1 MRKKRKREN
10 RKIEAGDLVT
20 VNQDIP
26 EYVAERGGTPGVIIG
41 DYDPST
47 TPQLF
52 SVLWP
57 DGEVEALYEDEL
69 QNVTSQS

>member
-1 MRKKRKREN
+1 MRNIRKTE
-10 RKIEAGDLVT
+10 KIIKEGDLVT
-20 VNQDIP
+20 VNQNIP
-26 EYVAERGGTPGVIIG
+26 EYVAERGSTPGVIIG
-41 DYDPST
+41 DHDPST

-57 DGEVEALYEDEL
+57 DGEIEALYEDEL